1 MRPPD
6 TEQLHRLCLDRWRR
20 LIREAT
26 KTCSLIQSMNSFP
39 VSTELWIQAIEQRI
53 AENEAQAQYQSA
65 RERLFEA
72 FKPESV

>member
-1 MRPPD
+1 
-6 TEQLHRLCLDRWRR
+6 
-20 LIREAT
+20 
-26 KTCSLIQSMNSFP
+26 MNSFP

-65 RERLFEA
+65 RESLFEA